1 MRGCVREVET
11 NTVPSLGY
19 SWAVII
25 IAIFTHSCGAAQH
38 AALVALA
45 DATVTFQS
53 KANGQTTTRTAKG
66 VANPYV
72 SGPANTK
79 RCGPVAVTGGAVRV
93 HNAQMYV
100 AADVCGTVPSP
111 SLAVCVQVAHV
122 YAPADV
128 CGAKTGRNIGVC
140 VRIDNMYAASEVC
153 CKEEGPNLG
162 ACVHAGTM
170 CASTE
175 VWECPPT
182 SEGVKLHGDVVARS
196 VRETQTDC
204 AQSGEGIPRSSARV
218 CVGMCATGPPAL
230 WVVLS

>member
-1 MRGCVREVET
+1 MCSRSRDEHRAVTWLLLGRHNHRDFHSLMRGGPVRRSRCARGRNRHVSVQSE
-11 NTVPSLGY
+11 
-19 SWAVII
+19 WAEQPRGRRKGPP
-25 IAIFTHSCGAAQH
+25 TPTLAA
-38 AALVALA
+38 
-45 DATVTFQS
+45 S
-53 KANGQTTTRTAKG
+53 
-66 VANPYV
+66 
-72 SGPANTK
+72 ANTK
-79 RCGPVAVTGGAVRV
+79 RCGWSPVTGVAVRV

-175 VWECPPT
+175 VWACPPT

-204 AQSGEGIPRSSARV
+204 AQSGEGIPRSSARA